1 MPKIKTKKSVKKRFK
16 LTKKGRIKR
25 GRAFR
30 SHILTKKSRKRKRK
44 LRKTSL
50 VSKTQ
55 ERTIRQLM
63 PYG

>member
-25 GRAFR
+25 GRAFK

-44 LRKTSL
+44 LRGTTL
-50 VSKTQ
+50 VSRTQ
-55 ERTIRQLM
+55 EKTIRQLM